1 MSSDHIKRI
10 WALIEADDESRKR
23 RERQDRE
30 FDDMLI
36 LLYLSYGTFHGSDD
50 SSDDSGD
57 ESDSEET
64 NQQCKRKKT
73 ELNVESELGILSP
86 PHQKREMDT
95 TKESEDI
102 EELELGSK
110 VE

>member
-1 MSSDHIKRI
+1 MPSDNMKRI

-36 LLYLSYGTFHGSDD
+36 LLYLFNENLHSSDD

-73 ELNVESELGILSP
+73 ELNVESELGIVSP
-86 PHQKREMDT
+86 PHQKREADT
-95 TKESEDI
+95 TKVSADI
-102 EELELGSK
+102 EELELRSK
-110 VE
+110 VK

>member
-1 MSSDHIKRI
+1 MKRL
-10 WALIEADDESRKR
+10 WALIEADDESTRR
-23 RERQDRE
+23 RERRDRE

-36 LLYLSYGTFHGSDD
+36 LLYLSYETFHSSGD

-57 ESDSEET
+57 ESDTEET

-73 ELNVESELGILSP
+73 ELNVESELWKVSP
-86 PHQKREMDT
+86 PHQKQETDA

-102 EELELGSK
+102 GKLEHGIK
-110 VE
+110 F

>member
-1 MSSDHIKRI
+1 MPSDFLKRI
-10 WALIEADDESRKR
+10 LALIEDDDESRKR

-36 LLYLSYGTFHGSDD
+36 LPYLFNEILQSSHD

-64 NQQCKRKKT
+64 NQQCKRRKT
-73 ELNVESELGILSP
+73 ESNVESELGKASP
-86 PHQKREMDT
+86 PHQKQETDT
-95 TKESEDI
+95 TNESEDI
-102 EELELGSK
+102 ENL
-110 VE
+110 